1 MVITQEKSWKVK
13 RIRNTPR
20 VTIAECDRSGNPKGE
35 AVEATATILDKS
47 ANGDDLR
54 RDRQA
59 LRPDRQDL
67 QLLLEA
73 ARRDEEERFD
83 RTESGE
89 LNYMAPTFEDVY
101 DEKYL
106 LLTTF
111 TKDGKPKPTTV
122 WGVPEGDKLLIITDD
137 GSWKTKRINNT
148 PRVTIQKAGAL
159 GKVKGE
165 PVEAVARILPKSE
178 TRRVFD
184 KVIKRYWWHAW
195 YFMPQAIVRGGIDKV
210 HAAIEVTAPAPA

>member
-1 MVITQEKSWKVK
+1 M
-13 RIRNTPR
+13 R
-20 VTIAECDRSGNPKGE
+20 GNPKGE
-35 AVEATATILDKS
+35 AVEAVATILDKS
-47 ANGDDLR
+47 ANGATYDAIGKRYGLIGKTFN
-54 RDRQA
+54 
-59 LRPDRQDL
+59 
-67 QLLLEA
+67 LLLEV
-73 ARRDEEERFD
+73 ARRDEEQRFD

-89 LNYMAPTFEDVY
+89 LNTMAPTFKDVY

-165 PVEAVARILPKSE
+165 PVEADGAHAARSPRPGGFS
-178 TRRVFD
+178 
-184 KVIKRYWWHAW
+184 KRSPSATGGT
-195 YFMPQAIVRGGIDKV
+195 RGGWFRRRSS
-210 HAAIEVTAPAPA
+210 AAASTRCTLRSRSQRRAAGFGRTSQRGSCLAA